1 MSNRSKLIAII
12 LILLSVLF
20 ARFFYAKYKNQVEAY
35 HQLFAELKGEKGT
48 SKYYKDQYGIT
59 HNVLQVTNENFRVT
73 KLVNDSLIRSVAS
86 RSGVKPKHVGDISSF
101 TATKEGYRTFDVD
114 SFLATLPKRSPDDT
128 SHRIVSI
135 PTDCNID
142 IKYNKYWHR
151 SWFLGHKKWF
161 VDVYSDDKSVKI
173 TNLKALHISDEYSLI
188 SIGVTVGISVPNW
201 QPTLVVGL
209 CYTPNFLRFKRRN

>member
-1 MSNRSKLIAII
+1 MSNRRKIAVIAII
-12 LILLSVLF
+12 SIALF
-20 ARFFYAKYKNQVEAY
+20 IGYHLRLKYKDQAEAL
-35 HQLFAELKGEKGT
+35 HQMYAELKGEKST

-59 HNVLQVTNENFRVT
+59 HNVLQVTNENFRVA
-73 KLVNDSLIRSVAS
+73 KLANDSLLRSTAK
-86 RSGVKPKHVGDISSF
+86 RAGIKTKQIGDISSF

-128 SHRIVSI
+128 SHRIVNI

-173 TNLKALHISDEYSLI
+173 TNLKALHISDEYSPI
-188 SIGVTVGISVPNW
+188 SLGVTVGISVPNW
-201 QPTLVVGL
+201 QPALVVGI